1 MVATLV
7 KMRWL
12 LTLNA
17 LRGSTWALVGTV
29 VGGATALGGL
39 GVLTVG
45 ALALGRVGDPQTVSV
60 VLGSLGALLVLGW
73 ILLPLLATG
82 LDSSLDPR
90 AVAAWAAPSR
100 RLAQGLLVAGACG
113 ASGAATAVVCL
124 LPTLTWLVSGQLL
137 AAVLA
142 LVCAPAALATCV
154 VVSRVV
160 VVWIGISGSRR
171 GQERVAL
178 AATVVYFVACL
189 VPAVLGRF
197 LSTSEGVEVGLRT
210 AGQVV
215 SLSPLGWAFAAPGLA
230 ATGAPL
236 VGAALTLGAWLVP
249 VLLLRPW
256 ERVVTR
262 VMTTPGRGSGRS
274 RTYGAP
280 TSQEPGSFGAGAL
293 DVLPW
298 SRRLGRLLPGPACAV
313 AARSMRYW
321 RTDPRYLVMA
331 VSAVMLPVF
340 FVVGAATGSAQA
352 LSEVDGVGVSLA
364 AGQAPGLFLMAAPAL
379 ALMVGWSVHNDLGGD
394 STALW
399 SNLSAGLPGRQDLLG
414 RAVGALPWQAPVV
427 LAAAV
432 GLCWWTGRWDAVAS
446 LVGACVALHGCSL
459 GWSCLASVLMP
470 YETNAPGESPLV
482 SRTSGTVV
490 VAALVHTL
498 GMLVI
503 LLAAA
508 PVLGAALGAVLSGA
522 SPWWGWVVLVVG
534 ALWGAGAVVVGTTL
548 GGRWLDQ
555 RGPEILAT
563 IRSWPRHAQET

>member
-7 KMRWL
+7 KMRWV

-29 VGGATALGGL
+29 LGGAAALGGL
-39 GVLTVG
+39 GALTVG
-45 ALALGRVGDPQTVSV
+45 ALALGRLGDPQTVSV
-60 VLGSLGALLVLGW
+60 VLGSLGALLVLCW

-90 AVAAWAAPSR
+90 AVAAWTAPSR

-124 LPTLTWLVSGQLL
+124 LPTLTWLVSGQFLAALL
-137 AAVLA
+137 ALA
-142 LVCAPAALATCV
+142 CAPAALATCV

-160 VVWIGISGSRR
+160 VVWTGISGSRR

-178 AATVVYFVACL
+178 VATVAYLVACL
-189 VPAVLGRF
+189 VPTVLGRF
-197 LSTSEGVEVGLRT
+197 LSTSDGVLAGLRT

-236 VGAALTLGAWLVP
+236 AGAALALGAWLVP

-262 VMTTPGRGSGRS
+262 VMTTPSRGSGRS
-274 RTYGAP
+274 RTYAVRTP
-280 TSQEPGSFGAGAL
+280 EDPGSAGASTPV
-293 DVLPW
+293 VLPW
-298 SRRLGRLLPGPACAV
+298 SRRLSRFLPGPACAV

-340 FVVGAATGSAQA
+340 FVVGAAMGWAQA
-352 LSEVDGVGVSLA
+352 ISEAEGLSVSLA

-379 ALMVGWSVHNDLGGD
+379 ALMMGWTVHNDLGGD

-399 SNLSAGLPGRQDLLG
+399 SHLSAGLPGRQDLLG
-414 RAVGALPWQAPVV
+414 RAVGALSWQAPVV
-427 LAAAV
+427 LVAAV
-432 GLCWWTGRWDAVAS
+432 GLCWWTGRWDAAAS
-446 LVGACVALHGCSL
+446 LVGACLALHGCSL

-482 SRTSGTVV
+482 SRTSGTIVIT
-490 VAALVHTL
+490 ALAQTL
-498 GMLVI
+498 GCLSSSS
-503 LLAAA
+503 LRPCARGG
-508 PVLGAALGAVLSGA
+508 PGAVLSGA
-522 SPWWGWVVLVVG
+522 SRGGAGWSWWWGRCG
-534 ALWGAGAVVVGTTL
+534 AQALSRQGRPWAGADSTGAGL
-548 GGRWLDQ
+548 
-555 RGPEILAT
+555 
-563 IRSWPRHAQET
+563 RS